1 MLSATIKY
9 SVLSELLNRIL
20 AIREDTKVSI
30 TESGLSISAVCPAN
44 VSIFSTDLSSAS
56 FETYSCEPIEIGL
69 DVAKLKDFLAIAK
82 KDDIISLELP
92 KNASKLTVE
101 FAGLSYD
108 VALLAADT
116 MRSLKIPELTLDARA
131 LLPRAKLLKI
141 IKAAEKIEDVITFSI
156 DNTSQTV
163 STTSKKETDALEGT
177 ITKDDLTEDVE
188 GKATSI
194 YSLDYLSGI
203 IKATVATEVE
213 IKLNTDMPMTIT
225 APIDEY
231 SVSTF
236 MLAPRIES

>member
-20 AIREDTKVSI
+20 AIREETKVTI
-30 TESGLSISAVCPAN
+30 TESGFSIATVCPAN
-44 VSIFSTDLSSAS
+44 VSIISTEFSSES
-56 FETYSCEPIEIGL
+56 FESYSCESTEIGL
-69 DVAKLKDFLAIAK
+69 DVAKLSDFLSIAK
-82 KDDIISLELP
+82 KDDIVSLELP
-92 KNASKLTVE
+92 KDASKLTIE

-108 VALLAADT
+108 IALLGLDT
-116 MRSLKIPELTLDARA
+116 VMSPKVPELALDARA
-131 LLPRAKLLKI
+131 LVPRAKLLKI
-141 IKAAEKIEDVITFSI
+141 IKAAEKIEDVITLNI
-156 DNTSQTV
+156 DSTAQTI

-177 ITKDDLTEDVE
+177 ITKDDLTEEVE
-188 GKATSI
+188 GDATSI

-213 IKLNTDMPMTIT
+213 IKFNTDMPMIIT

-231 SVSTF
+231 SISTF